1 MQKVVQNICKIFID
15 VVYSVE
21 VEVDVVE
28 NKDDNVKKVVNLEN
42 HYYFKIQV
50 EDRIL
55 KEKDLVTKGERN
67 KESKVLEK
75 EENIEQN
82 LII

>member
-1 MQKVVQNICKIFID
+1 M
-15 VVYSVE
+15 
-21 VEVDVVE
+21 DVVE